1 MYSVPDVCVVNAGV
15 LETTLVD
22 AFDHCL
28 GVVEAAVNLN
38 NTRITLNAYVSFR
51 STPSFSSPV
60 NSSPANSAIPQ
71 LSRLK
76 RYEQILVKIVVFKRG
91 ESL

>member
-51 STPSFSSPV
+51 STPSFSSP
-60 NSSPANSAIPQ
+60 ANSAIPQ